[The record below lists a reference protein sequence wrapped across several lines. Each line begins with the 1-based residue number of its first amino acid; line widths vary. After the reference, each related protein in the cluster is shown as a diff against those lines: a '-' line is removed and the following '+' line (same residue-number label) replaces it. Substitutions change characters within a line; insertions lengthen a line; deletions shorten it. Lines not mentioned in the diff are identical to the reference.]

1 MTRLQKLFKNYFY
14 FTSFYKSIILQG
26 FKELLQ
32 ANSIHI
38 TMTINFKKQN
48 KTSQKILDRYLT
60 LKY

>member
-1 MTRLQKLFKNYFY
+1 MTRLQKLFENYFY

-32 ANSIHI
+32 ANNIHI

-48 KTSQKILDRYLT
+48 KTSQKILEGYLT